1 MGMECACKRF
11 NKELRGCDP
20 QYEAIR
26 ALRPELGFMHIPR
39 TSGTA
44 LGKALGLGLWD
55 PLLHKDFLGWHL
67 PLSEENR
74 TKRKHWFTIIRNPY
88 QRVASEFKYAK
99 HAAVLKK
106 NKTQVRAMPNNVAEL
121 VDFTIPADNHF
132 CLQYSIA
139 NGIKTWIRHENM
151 QAELN
156 EFMDSIGYPRIE
168 LPTNALWEKG
178 VRLKEHILTEAD
190 KEIIYEKYKTD
201 FEKLGYNK

>member
-1 MGMECACKRF
+1 MECACENF
-11 NKELRGCDP
+11 DKELRGCDP

-26 ALRPELGFMHIPR
+26 ALRPELGFVHIPR
-39 TSGTA
+39 TSGMA
-44 LGKALGLGLWD
+44 VGKALGLGFWD
-55 PLLHKDFLGWHL
+55 PLLHKDFEWHL

-74 TKRKHWFTIIRNPY
+74 AKRKHWFTIIRNPY
-88 QRVASEFKYAK
+88 QRVASEFQYSKLAT
-99 HAAVLKK
+99 AVRRVLIHRPSAR
-106 NKTQVRAMPNNVAEL
+106 RARVLPNNAAEL
-121 VDFTIPADNHF
+121 ADFTIPADNHF

-168 LPTNALWEKG
+168 LPTH
-178 VRLKEHILTEAD
+178 RSKEHILTEAD

-201 FEKLGYNK
+201 FEKLGYSK